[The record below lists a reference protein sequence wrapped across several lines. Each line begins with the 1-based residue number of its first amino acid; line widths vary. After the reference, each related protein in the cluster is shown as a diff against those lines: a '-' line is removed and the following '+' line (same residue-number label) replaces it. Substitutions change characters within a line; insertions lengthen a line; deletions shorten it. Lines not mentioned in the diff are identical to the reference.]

1 MALYKRRFEDDM
13 SVNYHDMWT
22 YIANKISSNGDN
34 IFGIN
39 PANGKHPQVMNEA
52 EELKALSRELQ
63 EMLDDPDTPE
73 EERAQAESTLK
84 MLKLKPMQNEFR

>member
-1 MALYKRRFEDDM
+1 M
-13 SVNYHDMWT
+13 SVNYHDMWN

-39 PANGKHPQVMNEA
+39 SANGKHSQVMNEA
-52 EELKALSRELQ
+52 EELKALSRELH
-63 EMLDDPDTPE
+63 EMLEDPDTPE

-84 MLKLKPMQNEFR
+84 LLKLKPIQNELR